1 MRMAGTETRKKVK
14 DLSFDDRILALHAA
28 IDREGLWKGVRD
40 LLADVC
46 EFKRVTLFLGH
57 LGMGEARVVYTSPEV
72 PQPANWFEERGRL
85 NPFSP
90 WIEEHVGAPY
100 YIFKDILGP
109 QTEFRKSEFYQ
120 RFAKVEGWD
129 KGMSVMF
136 WEREEMRAMFSL
148 YRGPK
153 QKEFSDAEI
162 ERVLSIARHIDI
174 AVARVQR
181 IHRDQNFQNALQ
193 RFIRTLPA
201 PLLLL
206 DWHLGLVFA
215 NLAAYES
222 AAVWN
227 FGERKARSYNPR
239 DCFRIPGPIL
249 ETVNE
254 FKNRIQLIR
263 PKELASNMPE
273 AVLVENLKDAKLK
286 AKVSPT
292 SFSPS
297 SLARPGFFVL
307 FQEPFDLT
315 DDLEP
320 EVFAERKKRALQ
332 SLTPAEREVVRHI
345 CRGERNAEIAEKLN
359 KSVLTV
365 KTQINSIFQKLNL
378 KSRAQLVSRLK

>member
-1 MRMAGTETRKKVK
+1 MAGAEQISKGR

-28 IDREGLWKGVRD
+28 IDRESLWNGVRD
-40 LLADVC
+40 LLESVC
-46 EFKRVTLFLGH
+46 DFKRVTLFLGH
-57 LGMGEARVVYTSPEV
+57 LGMGEARVVYTTPV
-72 PQPANWFEERGRL
+72 IPQPSAWFEERGSL

-100 YIFKDILGP
+100 YLFKDIIGKP
-109 QTEFRKSEFYQ
+109 SEFRKSDFYE

-136 WEREEMRAMFSL
+136 WEQEEMRAMYSL
-148 YRGPK
+148 YRGPR
-153 QKEFSDAEI
+153 QKDFCEEEI
-162 ERVLSIARHIDI
+162 ERVLSVSRHIEI

-193 RFIRTLPA
+193 NFTRTLPA

-206 DWHLGLVFA
+206 DWRLKLVFA

-227 FGERKARSYNPR
+227 FGEERARSFNPR
-239 DCFRIPGPIL
+239 DCFRIPGPVL
-249 ETVNE
+249 EAVNE
-254 FKNRIQLIR
+254 MKDRIQSIR

-273 AVLVENLKDAKLK
+273 AVFVDNLRDGRLK
-286 AKVSPT
+286 AKVSPA

-307 FQEPFDLT
+307 FQEPFDLA

-320 EVFAERKKRALQ
+320 EVLAARKKRALQ

-345 CRGERNAEIAEKLN
+345 CRGERNAEIAKKLN

>member
-1 MRMAGTETRKKVK
+1 MAGAEMLKKGR

-28 IDREGLWKGVRD
+28 IDRESLWLGVRG
-40 LLADVC
+40 LLEEVC

-57 LGMGEARVVYTSPEV
+57 LGMGEARVVYTNPAI
-72 PQPANWFEERGRL
+72 PQPAAWFEERGRL

-100 YIFKDILGP
+100 YLFKDIVGEP
-109 QTEFRKSEFYQ
+109 ETFRETEFYQ

-129 KGMSVMF
+129 KGLSVMF

-148 YRGPK
+148 YRGPE
-153 QKEFSDAEI
+153 QGEFSESEV
-162 ERVLSIARHIDI
+162 ERVLSVARHIDI
-174 AVARVQR
+174 AVVRVQR
-181 IHRDQNFQNALQ
+181 IHRDQNFRNALQ
-193 RFIRTLPA
+193 NFTRTLPA

-206 DWHLGLVFA
+206 DWRLSLVFA

-227 FGERKARSYNPR
+227 FGEKKARSYNPR
-239 DCFRIPGPIL
+239 ECFRIPGPIL
-249 ETVNE
+249 GAVNE
-254 FKNRIQLIR
+254 LKERIQLIR
-263 PKELASNMPE
+263 PKELSSNMPE
-273 AVLVENLKDAKLK
+273 AALVENLQDAKLK
-286 AKVSPT
+286 AKVSPA

-307 FQEPFDLT
+307 FQEPFDLAEE
-315 DDLEP
+315 LEP
-320 EVFAERKKRALQ
+320 EMMAERKKRALQ

-378 KSRAQLVSRLK
+378 KSRSQLVARLK